1 MSIAPL
7 SVKHIPNFRRRAAF
21 PRSEFWDC
29 FISERKK
36 LRLPLQPK
44 VARVLRQIHGHVPTI
59 IISAA
64 WPGYKTLA
72 APFPK
77 TASAAHAA
85 FSRLAAKDKPRKIPA
100 SQKVSC
106 PRLGWNKLSA
116 GFAP

>member
-1 MSIAPL
+1 LSVAPL
-7 SVKHIPNFRRRAAF
+7 SVKHIPNFRNARLFRAANF
-21 PRSEFWDC
+21 GIA